1 MIFST
6 EVLSSSTPISII
18 AAETSRPAIYSNLP
32 CPKGCSLSGFCPASL
47 NPIMVITELPASA
60 RLLNASAVTATDFAR
75 LPAMNFPAKSRM
87 FSSMP
92 TAPQSTPYARRVAG
106 SSYSLGVLIN
116 SFARN
121 FSIFHLT
128 NAISVIDYILN
139 RINVMA
145 LRGAVHAPQSTPYAR
160 RVAGSSYSLGV
171 LINSFARNFS
181 IF

>member
-1 MIFST
+1 MA
-6 EVLSSSTPISII
+6 L
-18 AAETSRPAIYSNLP
+18 R
-32 CPKGCSLSGFCPASL
+32 G
-47 NPIMVITELPASA
+47 
-60 RLLNASAVTATDFAR
+60 AVY
-75 LPAMNFPAKSRM
+75 
-87 FSSMP
+87 
-92 TAPQSTPYARRVAG
+92 APQSTPYARRVAG

-128 NAISVIDYILN
+128 NAISVIDCILN

-160 RVAGSSYSLGV
+160 RAAGSSYSLGV

-181 IF
+181 IFHLTNAISVIDCILNRINVMALRGAVYAPQSTPYARRVAGSSYSLRVLINSFARNFSIF

>member
-1 MIFST
+1 
-6 EVLSSSTPISII
+6 
-18 AAETSRPAIYSNLP
+18 
-32 CPKGCSLSGFCPASL
+32 
-47 NPIMVITELPASA
+47 
-60 RLLNASAVTATDFAR
+60 
-75 LPAMNFPAKSRM
+75 MNFPAKSRM

-181 IF
+181 IFHLTNAISVIDCILNRINVMALRGAVHAPQSTPYARRVAGSSYSLGVLINSFARNFSIF

>member
-1 MIFST
+1 MA
-6 EVLSSSTPISII
+6 L
-18 AAETSRPAIYSNLP
+18 R
-32 CPKGCSLSGFCPASL
+32 G
-47 NPIMVITELPASA
+47 
-60 RLLNASAVTATDFAR
+60 AVH
-75 LPAMNFPAKSRM
+75 
-87 FSSMP
+87 
-92 TAPQSTPYARRVAG
+92 APQSTPYARRVAG

-128 NAISVIDYILN
+128 NAISVIDCILN

-181 IF
+181 IFHLTNAISVIDCILNRINVMALRGAVHAPQSTPYARRVAGSSYSLGVLINSFARNFSIF

>member
-1 MIFST
+1 MA
-6 EVLSSSTPISII
+6 L
-18 AAETSRPAIYSNLP
+18 R
-32 CPKGCSLSGFCPASL
+32 
-47 NPIMVITELPASA
+47 
-60 RLLNASAVTATDFAR
+60 SAVH
-75 LPAMNFPAKSRM
+75 
-87 FSSMP
+87 
-92 TAPQSTPYARRVAG
+92 APQSTPYARRVAG

-116 SFARN
+116 IFARN

-128 NAISVIDYILN
+128 NAISVIDCILN

-181 IF
+181 IFHLTNAISVIDCILNRINVMALRGAVHAPQSTPYARRVAGSSYSLGVLINSFARNFSIF

>member
-1 MIFST
+1 MA
-6 EVLSSSTPISII
+6 L
-18 AAETSRPAIYSNLP
+18 R
-32 CPKGCSLSGFCPASL
+32 G
-47 NPIMVITELPASA
+47 
-60 RLLNASAVTATDFAR
+60 AVH
-75 LPAMNFPAKSRM
+75 
-87 FSSMP
+87 
-92 TAPQSTPYARRVAG
+92 APQSTPYARRVAG

-128 NAISVIDYILN
+128 NAISVIDCILN

-181 IF
+181 IFHLTNAISVIDCILNRINVMALRGAVHAPQSTPYARRVAGSSYSLGVLINSFARNFSIFWIQCVFFLLIAFIITVITS